1 MADLRLPNINKVMLC
16 GRITQDIE
24 LRYTPKGTPVTRF
37 TLAYDRSYKDESG
50 SWQKAAHFIE
60 VVAWTKWAET
70 LNNQAHKGSPLIV
83 EGRIETRT
91 YVDSNNNNRK
101 VVEIVAEHIQ
111 FLEYKPRTENDGIGS
126 VDDVPLPN
134 DELPQAQVTNDDVP
148 F

>member
-24 LRYTPKGTPVTRF
+24 LRYTPKGTPLTRF
-37 TLAYDRSYKDESG
+37 SLAYDRSYKDESG
-50 SWQKAAHFIE
+50 AWQKVAHFIE
-60 VVAWTKWAET
+60 VVAWTKWAES
-70 LNNQAHKGSPLIV
+70 LSNQAHKGSPVII
-83 EGRIETRT
+83 EGRLETRT

-101 VVEIVAEHIQ
+101 VVEIVAEYIQ
-111 FLEYKPRTENDGIGS
+111 FLESKFRAEGDALGS
-126 VDDVPLPN
+126 DDEVPLPK